1 MSNFKDILQSIISG
15 DLKIVSSEVLNEMIE
30 NIGSTDPILRDKLI
44 YSAFWTLVTGD
55 HLSEEQ
61 LEYIINT
68 LLENNL
74 LKLDLNTAMSDS
86 VFTRSFT
93 TLFYAAIL
101 EYDSTKQIISK
112 DLVRKV
118 IDATHEYM
126 GKESDLRGYVE
137 KKGWAH
143 AAAHG
148 ADLLDSIIK
157 HPNATEDDAVKIL
170 HHIERFL
177 TIAHGYQ
184 DDEEERLA
192 RAFVTLT
199 KYHLSEDF
207 IVSWLKQV
215 ELSLADNRAA
225 SNGELQPYYAQLAF
239 KNFLKSSYF
248 LLEKEAI
255 QNRVK
260 ETIKRLVV
268 QMIY

>member
-1 MSNFKDILQSIISG
+1 MTNLENILRSIISG
-15 DLKIVSSEVLNEMIE
+15 DSNIVSSEVLNEMIE
-30 NIGSTDPILRDKLI
+30 NIGSTDPILRDNLI
-44 YSAFWTLVTGD
+44 YSAFCTLITGN
-55 HLSEEQ
+55 HLDQQQ
-61 LEYIINT
+61 LEYILNK
-68 LLENNL
+68 LLV
-74 LKLDLNTAMSDS
+74 KKSIVLDIDKPITDS

-93 TLFYAAIL
+93 ILFYAAIV

-126 GKESDLRGYVE
+126 GKETDFRGYVK

-143 AAAHG
+143 ATAHG
-148 ADLLDSIIK
+148 ADLLDSIAK
-157 HPNATEDDAVKIL
+157 HPFASENDAFMIL
-170 HHIERFL
+170 QHIARFL
-177 TIAHGYQ
+177 TLAHGYQ

-207 IVSWLKQV
+207 IISWLKQL
-215 ELSLADNRAA
+215 EQSLADKYSA
-225 SNGELQPYYAQLAF
+225 SNNELQPYYAQLAY

-255 QNRVK
+255 QNDLK
-260 ETIKRLVV
+260 ETINDLVV